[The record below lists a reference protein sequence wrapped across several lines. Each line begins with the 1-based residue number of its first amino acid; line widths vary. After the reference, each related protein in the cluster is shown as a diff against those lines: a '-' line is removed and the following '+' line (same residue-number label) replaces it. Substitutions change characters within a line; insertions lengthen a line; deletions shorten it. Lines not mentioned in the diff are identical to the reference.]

1 MKELLDAF
9 LVSIIF
15 LVALSPLIY
24 YTLEAVEKDQ
34 ELIKELER
42 LEQNARKYIFNI
54 NTFKHCS

>member
-42 LEQNARKYIFNI
+42 SEQNAG
-54 NTFKHCS
+54 H